1 MVTVLEFLLMKFI
14 RKLTKMDRNKTKL
27 ILSIITVAIIVFS
40 VASYKVLSN
49 FKEVTFNKIE
59 DIIEQQKRWVDG
71 VIQLSDTIAIKT
83 SKQRDS
89 LIKIELQLLN
99 DYLNAWKLICEG
111 NIAGGKIG
119 EFEISDRFRWLAAC
133 RSTIIQSS
141 KTHPGICKNPEAELH
156 DNFEKYVL

>member
-49 FKEVTFNKIE
+49 FKEVTFNKTE

-89 LIKIELQLLN
+89 LIKIELQLLKKQDSLLQLTQN
-99 DYLNAWKLICEG
+99 KKLN
-111 NIAGGKIG
+111 
-119 EFEISDRFRWLAAC
+119 
-133 RSTIIQSS
+133 
-141 KTHPGICKNPEAELH
+141 
-156 DNFEKYVL
+156 